1 MDGGGPVIV
10 LDGRPAAANVLQEVR
25 ARVEERVAAGGSRP
39 HLAVVLVG
47 DDPASEVYVRGKH
60 RDAEQVGIE
69 SADHR
74 LPATATTA
82 EVTALVDQLNRD
94 PKVSGVLVQQ
104 PFPAHVDVGPVV
116 EAVDPRKDVDGFH
129 PASLGRLVM
138 GQEGPV
144 GPTPAGVLRLLDEY
158 GVELEGR
165 RAVVIGRSTIVGK
178 PTALLLLE
186 RNATVTVCHSR
197 TRDLPEVCRAAD
209 VLVAAIGRPHFV
221 TPEFVREGAAVVDV
235 GVNRGEDGKL
245 AGDVHPDVRAL
256 AGWLSPVPGG
266 VGLMTRAMLM
276 VNTLRAEELR
286 NP

>member
-1 MDGGGPVIV
+1 MIV
-10 LDGRPAAANVLQEVR
+10 LDGKPAAERVLAEVR
-25 ARVEERVAAGGSRP
+25 AQVERRVAAGRSRP

-74 LPATATTA
+74 LPATATTE
-82 EVTALVDQLNRD
+82 EVTALVDRLNRD
-94 PKVSGVLVQQ
+94 PSVSGVLVQQ
-104 PFPAHVDVGPVV
+104 PFPSQVEVGPVV
-116 EAVDPRKDVDGFH
+116 EAVDPQKDVDGFH

-197 TRDLPEVCRAAD
+197 TRDLPDVCRAAD
-209 VLVAAIGRPHFV
+209 VLVAAIGRAHFV

-235 GVNRGEDGKL
+235 GVNRGQDGKL

>member
-1 MDGGGPVIV
+1 MIV
-10 LDGRPAAANVLQEVR
+10 LDGRPAAENVLAEVR
-25 ARVEERVAAGGSRP
+25 ARVGERVAAGGSRP

-82 EVTALVDQLNRD
+82 EVTALVDRLNRD
-94 PKVSGVLVQQ
+94 PSVSGVLVQQ
-104 PFPAHVDVGPVV
+104 PFPAQVEVGPVV
-116 EAVDPRKDVDGFH
+116 EAVDPQKDVDGFH

-138 GQEGPV
+138 GAEGPV

-178 PTALLLLE
+178 PAALLLLQ

-197 TRDLPEVCRAAD
+197 TRDLPEVCRTAD

-245 AGDVHPDVRAL
+245 AGDVRPDVGEV

>member
-1 MDGGGPVIV
+1 MIV
-10 LDGRPAAANVLQEVR
+10 LDGKTAAANVLAEVR
-25 ARVEERVAAGGSRP
+25 AKVERRVAAGGSRP
-39 HLAVVLVG
+39 HLAVVFVG

-74 LPATATTA
+74 LPGTATTE
-82 EVTALVDQLNRD
+82 EVTALVDRLNRD
-94 PKVSGVLVQQ
+94 PSVSGVLVQQ
-104 PFPAHVDVGPVV
+104 PFPAQVEVGPVV
-116 EAVDPRKDVDGFH
+116 EAVDPGKDVDGFH
-129 PASLGRLVM
+129 PTSLGRLVM
-138 GQEGPV
+138 GEEGPV
-144 GPTPAGVLRLLDEY
+144 GPTPSGVLRLLDEY
-158 GVELEGR
+158 GIELEGR
-165 RAVVIGRSTIVGK
+165 RAAVIGRSTIVGK
-178 PTALLLLE
+178 PTALLLLQ

-197 TRDLPEVCRAAD
+197 TRDLPDVCRAAD

-221 TPEFVREGAAVVDV
+221 TPEFVKEGAAVVDV

-245 AGDVHPDVRAL
+245 AGDVHPDVREV